1 MSIRPFLDQIK
12 PQYIK
17 KILITM
23 PMQSILS
30 RLVDSKA
37 IINFNSKVDATFNR
51 WVGIPE
57 VNNNLKI
64 ERNFVV

>member
-1 MSIRPFLDQIK
+1 MLLDKIK

-23 PMQSILS
+23 PMQSVFS

-37 IINFNSKVDATFNR
+37 IASFNSKVHTPSNR

-57 VNNNLKI
+57 VNTNLI
-64 ERNFVV
+64 NL